1 MPPAR
6 HDALFRLLVSDPAR
20 AGQVLRDFLPPD
32 AAGRLD
38 PGHPPVHVEGT
49 AIDAEGGRTQADAI
63 FRVRLKGKNEEALVY
78 ALLEHKAQTDPR
90 TPLQLLRYM
99 LRLWIGEMD
108 SGNAADGRLPLII
121 PVVFYHGRGRWSAPM
136 SVQDMIRAP
145 AGLEPLARAFGS
157 YTVRDLGRMD
167 PEKLSRNPEVRAAML
182 ALGRAFQEDVSDREA
197 DMLAAGIAETEFGSY
212 ILTYV
217 VEQVSLPPE
226 RIEAALRRTGA
237 DPGTMERIMGTAAE
251 TWMEQGREKGLAEG
265 KTAGIAEGKIAGIA
279 EGKIAGIAEG
289 EARGK
294 AEAFLRLARVKFG
307 DVPPACVEKIRGAAA
322 GEIDAWLE
330 ALIAAESIEAVFES
344 RRRH

>member
-1 MPPAR
+1 MTLPAAR

-38 PGHPPVHVEGT
+38 PEHPPVHVEGT

-63 FRVRLKGKNEEALVY
+63 FRVRLKGKEKALVY

-99 LRLWIGEMD
+99 LRLWIGEMEN
-108 SGNAADGRLPLII
+108 GNAADGRLPLII

-182 ALGRAFQEDVSDREA
+182 ALGRAFREDVSDREA

-237 DPGTMERIMGTAAE
+237 DPAKMERIMGTAAE
-251 TWMEQGREKGLAEG
+251 TWMEQGREKGL
-265 KTAGIAEGKIAGIA
+265 A

-307 DVPPACVEKIRGAAA
+307 DVPPARAEKIRGAAA

-330 ALIAAESIEAVFES
+330 ALIAAESIEAVFDA